1 MTCVAKPGVPQL
13 IKKHA
18 HYLCILA
25 ESDVRS
31 ARKLLRTCP
40 PSLLKALSL
49 IAHNLVEGRLPI
61 EDSPSRR
68 ETPYAKHFRRFARKS
83 LSGKQRRVHLMRG
96 GFLAALLSVIS
107 SLVPTI
113 VAAVKK

>member
-31 ARKLLRTCP
+31 ARKLLQTCP

-49 IAHNLVEGRLPI
+49 IAHNLVEGRLPV
-61 EDSPSRR
+61 E

-96 GFLAALLSVIS
+96 GFLGALLSVIS
-107 SLVPTI
+107 SVLPAI

>member
-31 ARKLLRTCP
+31 ARKLLQTCP

-49 IAHNLVEGRLPI
+49 IAHNLVEGRLPAGP
-61 EDSPSRR
+61 SPS
-68 ETPYAKHFRRFARKS
+68 PYAKHFRRFARKS

-96 GFLAALLSVIS
+96 GFLGALLSVIS
-107 SLVPTI
+107 SVVPLI